1 METLK
6 LQNISK
12 YYTTSSSIAVGL
24 SNVNLTFNI
33 GEFVAVTGESG
44 SGKSTLAKI
53 LGGTLPYETGE
64 LYVNGSPTSHY
75 DRTEWE
81 RYRRDTIAFVSQDY
95 GILVGNT
102 VLENIES
109 ALRLSGLTSDEARSR
124 ALAILKEVELD
135 GFEGRKAGKL
145 SSGQKQRL
153 SIARALAK
161 PSKILIADE
170 PTGNLDRENSE
181 KIVRLLAK
189 AAEERLV
196 ILITHEFDEV
206 CDLVTRRIILAD
218 GAVVTDAHFDRP
230 SFRRTADVP
239 APKTEN
245 ASRASKRAPVFPY
258 IAAITVKARPVF
270 TAVMCL
276 FLALTS
282 FITFAFLGTFTVA
295 LDETKTKIYLNS
307 SFANGDPKR
316 LVAMKSDGTAFSDA
330 DYAEILSAPYV
341 SSIERYG
348 YIADVSY
355 HYKKGEDFF
364 DYDDLENGYVPEVS
378 ADTVATGDLIFV
390 ESGKFLR
397 TVPKTSSK
405 KFLTGGEL
413 PASFYQVV
421 SADPEYKVGDTVDIY
436 IRDSNGWGI
445 GDYMKFR
452 FDVVG
457 TTDVGEG
464 LYFSDTLARAFN
476 CARNTGKKVYIPF
489 ESGRFSYSFVTYGV
503 GEATDASKS
512 ELSGIEIMVSEN
524 AATSKDGYYIY
535 RDYNNTEHS
544 LKNIAETDLVTSQAV
559 VVSDEYFNILTDAAP
574 SDQISVTVKDYSYTD
589 RVISRLGEKRYSVI
603 SPFKLGS
610 LKVDEELV
618 VERIVTICVC
628 LAATVLVF
636 FLQILLVRMLFSS
649 QYEHY
654 RLMSD
659 IGLTSKTA
667 KLSVMLQMLA
677 FTVVGELV
685 SAILIAIFNSR
696 GIKYI
701 VNIMKYL
708 DGGNIVLLFAVHF
721 LSAALALLA
730 VLSALGKQVFA
741 YEKRREDMNF
751 AALEE
756 V

>member
-24 SNVNLTFNI
+24 SNVNLTFDI

-135 GFEGRKAGKL
+135 GFERRKAGKL

-181 KIVRLLAK
+181 KIVRLLAR

-230 SFRRTADVP
+230 KGNGTPKAPAETADNTRRSDKKSP
-239 APKTEN
+239 L
-245 ASRASKRAPVFPY
+245 FPY
-258 IAAITVKARPVF
+258 VAAITVKARPVF

-295 LDETKTKIYLNS
+295 LDETQTKIYSNGA
-307 SFANGDPKR
+307 FANGDPKR
-316 LVAMKSDGTAFSDA
+316 LVAMKNDGTAFSDA
-330 DYAEILSAPYV
+330 DYAEILSAQYV
-341 SSIERYG
+341 KSIERYG
-348 YIADVSY
+348 YITDVAY
-355 HYKKGEDFF
+355 HYQKGVDFF
-364 DYDDLENGYVPEVS
+364 DYDDLPDGYVPEVS
-378 ADTVATGDLIFV
+378 DDIVAAGDIIFV

-397 TVPKTSSK
+397 TVPKSSSK

-413 PASFYQVV
+413 PTSFYQVV
-421 SADPEYKVGDTVDIY
+421 SADPDYKVGDTVDVY
-436 IRDSNGWGI
+436 IRDSNGWGV
-445 GDYMKFR
+445 GEYMKLT

-464 LYFSDTLARAFN
+464 LYFSDLLGRAFN
-476 CARNTGKKVYIPF
+476 CARNTWKKVYIPF
-489 ESGRFSYSFVTYGV
+489 ETGRFSYNFVTYSIY
-503 GEATDASKS
+503 ETIDPSKS
-512 ELSGIEIMVSEN
+512 ELSGIEIMVSKE
-524 AATSKDGYYIY
+524 AVKSSDGYYKY
-535 RDYNNTEHS
+535 KDYTGS
-544 LKNIAETDLVTSQAV
+544 MCDLKNVGKTDFSTSQVV
-559 VVSDEYFNILTDAAP
+559 VVSDEYFNIMTDPAT
-574 SDQISVTVKDYSYTD
+574 SDQISVTVKDYSYAD
-589 RVISRLGEKRYSVI
+589 RVVSKLGERGYSVI

-610 LKVDEELV
+610 FRADEDLV
-618 VERIVTICVC
+618 TERIVTVCVC

-708 DGGNIVLLFAVHF
+708 DGGNIMLLFAVHF
-721 LSAALALLA
+721 LSALLTLAA
-730 VLSALGKQVFA
+730 VIGALGKQVFA